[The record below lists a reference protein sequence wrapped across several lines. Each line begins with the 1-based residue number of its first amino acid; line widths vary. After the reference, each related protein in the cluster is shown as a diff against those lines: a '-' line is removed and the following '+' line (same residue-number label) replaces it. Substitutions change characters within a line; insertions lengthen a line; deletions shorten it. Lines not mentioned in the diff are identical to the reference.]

1 MIQTDKGMTTKYMQ
15 TVRGKHITF
24 YIVLGVAAL
33 YLGYRYYRNK

>member
-24 YIVLGVAAL
+24 YIVLSVAAL
-33 YLGYRYYRNK
+33 YLGYRYFKK

>member
-24 YIVLGVAAL
+24 YIVLGAVAL
-33 YLGYRYYRNK
+33 YFGYKYYKNK